1 MRREELYLTDMVEA
15 ADAIS
20 QFVLGVEQDLKNIPM
35 KKHQILRRLFKTF
48 HYEPVE

>member
-20 QFVLGVEQDLKNIPM
+20 QFVLGVEQDAFSKMISYVALSYKS
-35 KKHQILRRLFKTF
+35 
-48 HYEPVE
+48 

>member
-20 QFVLGVEQDLKNIPM
+20 QFLLGVEQDAFSQNDL
-35 KKHQILRRLFKTF
+35 LRSAVLQKLTPFT
-48 HYEPVE
+48 PTLQ